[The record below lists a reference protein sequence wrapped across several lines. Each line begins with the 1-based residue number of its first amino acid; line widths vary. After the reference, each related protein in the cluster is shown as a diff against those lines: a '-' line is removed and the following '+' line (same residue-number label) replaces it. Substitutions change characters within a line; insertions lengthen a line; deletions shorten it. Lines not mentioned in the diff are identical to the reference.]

1 MVQAVHQ
8 SGYKH
13 HKSHSLPLRMD
24 LYPVFRHQT
33 PQLRLSGWT
42 TAQKTLRYR
51 IRKIYL
57 WLVYPRIFSPRISY
71 LALDQGTRLQFAI

>member
-1 MVQAVHQ
+1 
-8 SGYKH
+8 
-13 HKSHSLPLRMD
+13 MD

-33 PQLRLSGWT
+33 PQLRLPGWT

-51 IRKIYL
+51 IGKIYL

-71 LALDQGTRLQFAI
+71 SALDQGTHFQISNSLRG